1 MKRILLLP
9 LLIITCHSLTHA
21 GSFHPSNIFK
31 SMEQRKNAEEIIRF
45 AHTIE
50 WLGQATTRILYN
62 GMVIYIDPYQLKETD
77 KAGLI
82 LITHDHNDHLS
93 LPDIAKIAGTET
105 PIVVAAAGREKLEQA
120 GYKNNQTVSPGSEIT
135 VMDLMIS
142 AVPAY
147 NITKPMHPKN
157 KGYVGYVI
165 DFGGIRVYHTGDTER
180 VPEMKAIRC
189 DIILVPLGQK
199 YTMNSVEDAVEAV
212 LDTGASVAIPIH
224 YRLYEGSTEDAR
236 KFSELLKVKGV
247 TVLNGK

>member
-9 LLIITCHSLTHA
+9 MLITICHSPAYSVNFNCSKMFT
-21 GSFHPSNIFK
+21 
-31 SMEQRKNAEEIIRF
+31 SMEQKINPEEVLRF
-45 AHTIE
+45 ASAIG
-50 WLGQATTRILYN
+50 WLGQATVRIHHN
-62 GMVIYIDPYQLKETD
+62 GKVIYIDPYQLKATD
-77 KAGLI
+77 KADLI

-93 LPDIAKIAGTET
+93 LPDIAKIAGPET
-105 PIVVAAAGREKLEQA
+105 RLVVAAACREKLEQA
-120 GYKNNQTVSPGSEIT
+120 GYKNIQTASPGSEIT

-180 VPEMKAIRC
+180 VPEMKEIRC

-224 YRLYEGSTEDAR
+224 YGLYEGSAEDAQ
-236 KFSELLKVKGV
+236 KFTELLISKNV
-247 TVLNGK
+247 TVLTGK

>member
-1 MKRILLLP
+1 
-9 LLIITCHSLTHA
+9 
-21 GSFHPSNIFK
+21 
-31 SMEQRKNAEEIIRF
+31 MEQKINPEEVLRF
-45 AHTIE
+45 ASAIG
-50 WLGQATTRILYN
+50 WLGQATVRIHHN
-62 GMVIYIDPYQLKETD
+62 GKVIYIDPYQLKAMD
-77 KAGLI
+77 KADLI

-93 LPDIAKIAGTET
+93 LPDIAKIAGAET

-120 GYKNNQTVSPGSEIT
+120 GYKNIQTASPGSEIT

-142 AVPAY
+142 AVAAY

-224 YRLYEGSTEDAR
+224 YGLYEGSAEDAQ
-236 KFSELLKVKGV
+236 KFTELLISKNV
-247 TVLNGK
+247 TVLTGK